1 MPTTLPAPSKALTA
15 GLDFS
20 SHVYLLDEDSIEVF
34 NRDSAEVLEWVRDNL
49 QASIQFSGLQQLAL
63 LSLRR
68 GSQHAAPIYIDARKS
83 EVKLLDAAPKDAE
96 PDVVANISPAC
107 VLDAITGRLL
117 TQNMFTRHADPP
129 CPGAFASCFAPLG
142 LPGPMTPSSELDH
155 DSLPKP
161 TEDPEQIKR
170 DIKKWGYAYL
180 ANALSPKQVEIL
192 KTAVLEQA
200 AGERKNG
207 VGHMQGSNQRIW
219 NLPNKGDEFLDMLNH
234 PLLET
239 FAPWFLGEGFQIYN
253 MSANVA
259 LRGESGIHMHKD
271 QSSMPPDQIDFSYML
286 NAIWYLTDLTPEKGA
301 TLIYPG
307 SHLKNVQPLGHMSDA
322 GGSIPACAPAGTVLL
337 LDSRAWHS
345 TGDNHTDEPRPLV
358 ILTFEVKAKLSDRQK
373 VLLGFPVE
381 GAHGSGYNA
390 YKRKGEEAAEMRA
403 PVSGNLANPN

>member
-1 MPTTLPAPSKALTA
+1 
-15 GLDFS
+15 
-20 SHVYLLDEDSIEVF
+20 
-34 NRDSAEVLEWVRDNL
+34 
-49 QASIQFSGLQQLAL
+49 
-63 LSLRR
+63 
-68 GSQHAAPIYIDARKS
+68 
-83 EVKLLDAAPKDAE
+83 
-96 PDVVANISPAC
+96 
-107 VLDAITGRLL
+107 
-117 TQNMFTRHADPP
+117 
-129 CPGAFASCFAPLG
+129 
-142 LPGPMTPSSELDH
+142 MTPGSELDH

-180 ANALSPKQVEIL
+180 ANAISPEQVEIL
-192 KTAVLEQA
+192 KRAVLEQG

-207 VGHMQGSNQRIW
+207 VAHMQGDNQRIW

-239 FAPWFLGEGFQIYN
+239 FVPWFLGEGFQIYN
-253 MSANVA
+253 
-259 LRGESGIHMHKD
+259 ID

-286 NAIWYLTDLTPEKGA
+286 NALWYLTDLTPEKGA

-307 SHLKNVQPLGHMSDA
+307 SHLKNVAPLGHMSDA

-358 ILTFEVKAKLSDRQK
+358 ILTFVRYFVQKMEDYPRLLTDEVKAKLSDRQK
-373 VLLGFPVE
+373 VLLGIPVP

-390 YKRKGEEAAEMRA
+390 YKRKGEEAPEMRA
-403 PVSGNLANPN
+403 PASGNLALPN